1 MAAASHHDRQSKSK
15 LLKKMGLLVFRADVL
30 RRTISLKHLLTANS
44 WLVGFAPSRRSGIES
59 ATALTALSSFSWC
72 SLTDLS
78 PVVQT
83 PAWIITFLAEWHHQ
97 TSSNIISH
105 NVSTCLN
112 HLEPI
117 KTWPTSSHWI
127 WCLGQFTGTSPDF
140 TIFHGKM
147 HGFQFPVDVPFNQI
161 QQKPQIY
168 RWTLPHTGRQVLLQ
182 DLAVVIAGGLL
193 AAIVDGYLYH

>member
-83 PAWIITFLAEWHHQ
+83 PAWIITFLVEWHHQ

-127 WCLGQFTGTSPDF
+127 WCLGQIYRNLPR
-140 TIFHGKM
+140 FH
-147 HGFQFPVDVPFNQI
+147 HISWENAWFPVSS
-161 QQKPQIY
+161 
-168 RWTLPHTGRQVLLQ
+168 RCSL
-182 DLAVVIAGGLL
+182 
-193 AAIVDGYLYH
+193 